1 MIFKGCGDSDPQAT
15 GSIPEA
21 SGTTSRAPAFLAV
34 EEANDVEINARRL
47 ILVTNKAHQ
56 ADADTEKILKV
67 EDDLHR
73 DISLALDNGA
83 SLDEICY
90 RIEIAKIKEV
100 GLQAKMATDDFVKC
114 LQPTLSKAPD
124 TTARTSAP
132 PIPVRRSKADMGR
145 HRVRLAAESVKRVV
159 RTHLHI
165 KTGWCS
171 VWRVAYRWMAAASN
185 GYAADDGASNLW
197 LGNSGSLR
205 VTFVVPRRRAGWHQR
220 ECKHNGRNNGYDYFH
235 RDPSCNR

>member
-1 MIFKGCGDSDPQAT
+1 MD
-15 GSIPEA
+15 
-21 SGTTSRAPAFLAV
+21 
-34 EEANDVEINARRL
+34 RR
-47 ILVTNKAHQ
+47 
-56 ADADTEKILKV
+56 
-67 EDDLHR
+67 
-73 DISLALDNGA
+73 
-83 SLDEICY
+83 
-90 RIEIAKIKEV
+90 
-100 GLQAKMATDDFVKC
+100 
-114 LQPTLSKAPD
+114 
-124 TTARTSAP
+124 
-132 PIPVRRSKADMGR
+132 
-145 HRVRLAAESVKRVV
+145 RVRLAAESVKRVV
-159 RTHLHI
+159 RTRFHI

>member
-1 MIFKGCGDSDPQAT
+1 MQL
-15 GSIPEA
+15 
-21 SGTTSRAPAFLAV
+21 SRFGP
-34 EEANDVEINARRL
+34 
-47 ILVTNKAHQ
+47 
-56 ADADTEKILKV
+56 
-67 EDDLHR
+67 
-73 DISLALDNGA
+73 
-83 SLDEICY
+83 
-90 RIEIAKIKEV
+90 
-100 GLQAKMATDDFVKC
+100 
-114 LQPTLSKAPD
+114 
-124 TTARTSAP
+124 
-132 PIPVRRSKADMGR
+132 KADMDR
-145 HRVRLAAESVKRVV
+145 YRVRLAAESVKRVV

-197 LGNSGSLR
+197 LGNRGSLR